1 MCAWFLACFETR
13 SLNTDYQSGFQ
24 PEIVESFWNL
34 VEICQALITGLKE
47 VDSDGSI
54 YIWANTKLNVWH
66 SFYLGHP
73 DKPLETVTR
82 GLCLPPCL
90 VSLFI
95 ALSDYFVIDL
105 RTDPILCKYLE
116 WYKS

>member
-47 VDSDGSI
+47 VDSDKTI

-73 DKPLETVTR
+73 DKPLETVIM
-82 GLCLPPCL
+82 GLCLLPCL
-90 VSLFI
+90 SLDYFCLLSSLF
-95 ALSDYFVIDL
+95 LNLELTLLFVC
-105 RTDPILCKYLE
+105 T
-116 WYKS
+116 